1 MLTEI
6 PIIQVDQKK
15 SVKIYIFMINA
26 RGVVRAEIN
35 TRESFQEEA
44 IFVVLVLCC
53 CCFFPNSPFEPTGPT
68 KPFLNSGGVPQTPQ
82 ADF

>member
-15 SVKIYIFMINA
+15 SIKIYIFVINV
-26 RGVVRAEIN
+26 RGVVRAEVN
-35 TRESFQEEA
+35 TRESLQEEA
-44 IFVVLVLCC
+44 IFVVCVLYC
-53 CCFFPNSPFEPTGPT
+53 CCFFPKSPFEPTGPT
-68 KPFLNSGGVPQTPQ
+68 KPFLNSGGVLQTPQ